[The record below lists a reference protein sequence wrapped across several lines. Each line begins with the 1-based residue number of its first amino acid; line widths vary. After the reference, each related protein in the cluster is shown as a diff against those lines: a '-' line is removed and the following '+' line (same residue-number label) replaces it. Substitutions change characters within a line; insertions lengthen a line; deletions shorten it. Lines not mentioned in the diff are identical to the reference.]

1 MPNQTVTKQAA
12 RPLALLPI
20 LFFIAIFVGVGSYFT
35 LQGVDFAF
43 YQLPAHIAI
52 LPAIL
57 LAVILSKD
65 KVNQTI
71 ETFIAGSGHANIITM
86 CLIYLLAGAFSVVA
100 KSTGGVDAVV
110 NIGLAVIPSWFLL
123 PGIFIIS
130 ALIATAMGTSMGTI
144 AAVAPVALGIGET
157 ALIAPAI
164 MAGAV
169 FSGAI
174 FGDNLSIISDT
185 TIAATRT
192 QGCRMKD
199 KFKKNIKVSLPA
211 AIVTIIFLAW
221 FNNPGD
227 IQSSFPE
234 NPLMA
239 LPYFVILILAVT
251 GVNVFVVLTLGVLL
265 AGGSGMLAG
274 EHTILSVSKNIG
286 EGFVGMQE
294 IFILSLL
301 IGGLSEVTRQQGGLI
316 AIQNGIEKLLSKA
329 KNSDIAAQF
338 AIFFTTALT
347 NLGVANNTVAI
358 LITGDLNKD
367 MAQKHKI
374 SAPHAASLVDISA
387 CIVQGLIP
395 WGAQALLLGSL
406 FSLSPITIVSTTFY
420 PIVLTVFAVIAIFV
434 RGR

>member
-1 MPNQTVTKQAA
+1 MEHQTA
-12 RPLALLPI
+12 RPVALLPI
-20 LFFIAIFVGVGSYFT
+20 LSFIAIFVGVGSYFT
-35 LQGVDFAF
+35 MQGVDFAF

-57 LAVILSKD
+57 IAVLVSKD

-71 ETFIAGSGHANIITM
+71 DTFISGSGHSNIITM

-100 KSTGGVDAVV
+100 KSTGGVNAVV
-110 NIGLAVIPSWFLL
+110 EIGLAIIPTWFLL

-144 AAVAPVALGIGET
+144 AAIAPVALGIGES
-157 ALIAPAI
+157 AQIAPTI

-174 FGDNLSIISDT
+174 FGDNISIISDT

-192 QGCRMKD
+192 QGCQMRD
-199 KFKKNIKVSLPA
+199 KFKKNIKISLPA
-211 AIVTIIFLAW
+211 ALVTIAILTW
-221 FNNPGD
+221 LNNPGD
-227 IQSSFPE
+227 INNSFPDQ
-234 NPLMA
+234 PFMA
-239 LPYFVILILAVT
+239 FPYLVILVLAVS
-251 GVNVFVVLTLGVLL
+251 GVNVFAVLTLGIIL
-265 AGGSGMLAG
+265 AGMSGL
-274 EHTILSVSKNIG
+274 ILGDHSVLSLSKNIG
-286 EGFVGMQE
+286 EGFVSMQE

-329 KNSDIAAQF
+329 KNNDIAAQF

-347 NLGVANNTVAI
+347 NIGVANNTVAI

-367 MAQKHKI
+367 MATKHNV
-374 SAPHAASLVDISA
+374 SPAHAASLVDISA
-387 CIVQGLIP
+387 CIIQGLIP

-406 FSLSPITIVSTTFY
+406 FTLNPIDVVTTTFY
-420 PIVLTVFAVIAIFV
+420 PLVLTVFAVIAIFI